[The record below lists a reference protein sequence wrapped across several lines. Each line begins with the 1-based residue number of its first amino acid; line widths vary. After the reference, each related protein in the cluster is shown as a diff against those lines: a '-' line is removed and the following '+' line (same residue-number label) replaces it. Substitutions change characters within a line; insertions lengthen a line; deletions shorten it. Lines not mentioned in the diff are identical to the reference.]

1 MNGDIKSYKYR
12 TGENVMTKIARISHR
27 IMLIKKLCQ
36 IPIAGLRG
44 SISRSLV
51 IHVDWEILSVA
62 GFISIV
68 VSEPPTPSWQGCVRT
83 SMGLTL
89 YEKRGGDGVTR
100 RYCT

>member
-12 TGENVMTKIARISHR
+12 TGENVMIKIAKISHR
-27 IMLIKKLCQ
+27 MMLIKKLCQ

-44 SISRSLV
+44 SISEY
-51 IHVDWEILSVA
+51 HVDSEILPAA

-68 VSEPPTPSWQGCVRT
+68 VSEPPTPSWQACVGT

-89 YEKRGGDGVTR
+89 YENGGG
-100 RYCT
+100 

>member
-12 TGENVMTKIARISHR
+12 TGENVMTKTARISHR
-27 IMLIKKLCQ
+27 VMLIKQ
-36 IPIAGLRG
+36 PSSIPLAGLRG

-83 SMGLTL
+83 SMELTL
-89 YEKRGGDGVTR
+89 YEKRGGEGVTLR
-100 RYCT
+100 HCT